1 VVAPETRTIALPSLL
16 TLALALAACG
26 TDRSPRLQWGLGVQT
41 FDAAAL
47 GLGTADAPDPWI
59 AGIQPATRLKVP
71 TYDGSGQLVHP
82 DVLLESTA
90 DGSRAVMAIT
100 PYPFTNDRFENPSLV
115 ETRDGM
121 QFAPFPGAESPLVPA
136 PPIDHNDD
144 PDLRLDPASGDHEL
158 LYLETLRPD
167 RQTLVALRSRDLV
180 HWTRRDAIVYDLAHG
195 APFIVSPAAIV
206 GDDGATHLF
215 YVDNLAMTTA
225 ITTLVSADGMTWD
238 PATASRVA
246 IDLGGVTAW
255 HIDVIRGA
263 HGYGMLISGFDAEFA
278 HQNLYLAT
286 SPDLVT
292 WTFRPAPLLAHTDP
306 ELDVATL
313 YRSTGLV
320 SGNTLV
326 VWYSMQHE

>member
-1 VVAPETRTIALPSLL
+1 MVAPKFRALAVPIAV
-16 TLALALAACG
+16 ALAACG
-26 TDRSPRLQWGLGVQT
+26 SDRPPRLQWGMGVRT

-47 GLGTADAPDPWI
+47 GLGTPDAPDPWV
-59 AGIQPATRLKVP
+59 AGISTSTRLKVP

-82 DVLLESTA
+82 DVLVEQTP
-90 DGSRAVMAIT
+90 DGTRAVMAIT
-100 PYPFTNDRFENPSLV
+100 PYPYSNNRFENPSLV
-115 ETRDGM
+115 QSEDGTKFTA
-121 QFAPFPGAESPLVPA
+121 FAGASNPLVPA

-144 PDLRLDPASGDHEL
+144 PDLRRDPATGDYEL
-158 LYLETLRPD
+158 LYLETMRPD
-167 RQTLVALRSRDLV
+167 LQTLVALRSRDLV
-180 HWTRRDAIVYDLAHG
+180 SWTRRDAIVYDLSRG
-195 APFIVSPAAIV
+195 EPFIVSPAAIV
-206 GDDGATHLF
+206 GNDGRTHLF

-225 ITTLVSADGMTWD
+225 ITSLVSADGMTWD
-238 PATASRVA
+238 PTIATRVA

-263 HGYGMLISGFDAEFA
+263 HGYGMLISGFDAEFV

-286 SPDLVT
+286 SPDLIT
-292 WTFRPAPLLAHTDP
+292 WTFQPTPLLAYADP
-306 ELDVATL
+306 ELEVASL